1 MGALRYSALPTHH
14 QAAMRRG
21 FTLLELCFVVMIIA
35 LLTAITV
42 PSYDVLLRRTH
53 QAEARSMLSA
63 IAHAQ
68 LQHQRD
74 NGAYL
79 DCPATG
85 PVPAPMLEFPT
96 ATCWKQLGLEVGST
110 VRYRYGV
117 ELTDHSFV
125 VTAQGD
131 LDRDGQLSTLTL
143 QGETLQIDIVDGL
156 E

>member
-1 MGALRYSALPTHH
+1 
-14 QAAMRRG
+14 MRRG
-21 FTLLELCFVVMIIA
+21 FTLLELCFVIMILS
-35 LLTAITV
+35 LLVAITV
-42 PSYDVLLRRTH
+42 PTYDVLLRRTH

-74 NGAYL
+74 SGAYL
-79 DCPATG
+79 ACPATG
-85 PVPAPMLEFPT
+85 PIPSPTAEFPT
-96 ATCWKQLGLEVGST
+96 DPCWKKLGITIGGA

-117 ELTDHSFV
+117 DLTDSSFV
-125 VTAQGD
+125 VTAEGD